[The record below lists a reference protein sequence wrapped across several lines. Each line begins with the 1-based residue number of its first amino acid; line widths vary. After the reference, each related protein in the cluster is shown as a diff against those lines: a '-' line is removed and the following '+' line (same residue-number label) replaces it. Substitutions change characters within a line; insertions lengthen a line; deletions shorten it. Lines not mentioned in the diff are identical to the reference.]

1 MAGIDIAKFKK
12 QAKLK
17 DRYQKQLQRL
27 SSSGVDTN
35 FIEKAVGEAV
45 ENLADVKTS
54 SLVIYGEPQSGKTEM
69 MICLTAK
76 LLDDGHS
83 IIVHLMNDSVDLLNQ
98 NLQRFKDSGL
108 APAPRGS
115 SELLQSST
123 DHNPKELVVFCKKNT
138 HDLTKL
144 IARLKGKGK
153 LVVVDDEA
161 DFATPNSKINQ
172 GTKTKINGLVGE
184 LLGKAGYYVGV
195 TATPARLDL
204 NNTFQNDAETWVE
217 FPPHKKYTGQDVF
230 FPLDKKVTYRLKLL
244 DQGGSPEEA
253 RDAVVRFL
261 VTVAFLNTRL
271 GNRKEDNYTMLVHTS
286 GSKTGHEADR
296 ARIEESVRALIDS
309 ESEEFDELVKQVHK
323 TAQDLYPA
331 SDADELTSYIVRNA
345 SRATLVVLNSER
357 DRKALGANAT
367 EPSSPFTFIIGGNI
381 VSRGVTFPNLLSMFF
396 TRNVKHR
403 LQQDTYIQRAR
414 MFGARGSYLEHFELT
429 IPSQL
434 YADWHK
440 CFTFHRLALATIK
453 SNLGSPVWIGDNSVS
468 VASGSSIDKATV
480 RFDEGEMSFG
490 TFEFSEDLD
499 STVKQ
504 GQTSVSTLKNLQK
517 KIGSDALPAFLIN
530 YIDTALKSNP
540 GSLAIHTASLVSYG
554 SKTEQ
559 STLSRGKG
567 FIGKSQRETKKF
579 PNASHHIKIFY
590 NKQGRA
596 RLFYKFQGNLQ
607 FVKNLKNF
615 VSPNGDK

>member
-27 SSSGVDTN
+27 SCSGVDTN

-123 DHNPKELVVFCKKNT
+123 DHNPKELVVFCKKKT

-195 TATPARLDL
+195 TATPARL
-204 NNTFQNDAETWVE
+204 
-217 FPPHKKYTGQDVF
+217 
-230 FPLDKKVTYRLKLL
+230 
-244 DQGGSPEEA
+244 
-253 RDAVVRFL
+253 
-261 VTVAFLNTRL
+261 
-271 GNRKEDNYTMLVHTS
+271 
-286 GSKTGHEADR
+286 
-296 ARIEESVRALIDS
+296 
-309 ESEEFDELVKQVHK
+309 
-323 TAQDLYPA
+323 
-331 SDADELTSYIVRNA
+331 
-345 SRATLVVLNSER
+345 
-357 DRKALGANAT
+357 
-367 EPSSPFTFIIGGNI
+367 
-381 VSRGVTFPNLLSMFF
+381 
-396 TRNVKHR
+396 
-403 LQQDTYIQRAR
+403 
-414 MFGARGSYLEHFELT
+414 
-429 IPSQL
+429 
-434 YADWHK
+434 
-440 CFTFHRLALATIK
+440 
-453 SNLGSPVWIGDNSVS
+453 
-468 VASGSSIDKATV
+468 
-480 RFDEGEMSFG
+480 
-490 TFEFSEDLD
+490 
-499 STVKQ
+499 
-504 GQTSVSTLKNLQK
+504 
-517 KIGSDALPAFLIN
+517 
-530 YIDTALKSNP
+530 
-540 GSLAIHTASLVSYG
+540 
-554 SKTEQ
+554 
-559 STLSRGKG
+559 
-567 FIGKSQRETKKF
+567 
-579 PNASHHIKIFY
+579 
-590 NKQGRA
+590 
-596 RLFYKFQGNLQ
+596 
-607 FVKNLKNF
+607 
-615 VSPNGDK
+615 